1 MVKLI
6 ILENYEKINNFIDQS
21 FLHCLL
27 CRCKIQQNSWKML
40 LGLSLSPDYG
50 IHLYAEFYA
59 DSTFLYRSA
68 GCYDIIG
75 RWYISG
81 DTVILSSPNFNVE
94 TRSLQ
99 NYLEAEG
106 KIPAKG
112 QRVLLGITKA
122 SLIKISRARVR
133 VEKPDAISRSVRYSS
148 SSGWLGGLL
157 ERKSS
162 GGSTRPRP
170 MR

>member
-75 RWYISG
+75 HWYISG
-81 DTVILSSPNFNVE
+81 DTVILSSPNFM
-94 TRSLQ
+94 SKL
-99 NYLEAEG
+99 
-106 KIPAKG
+106 
-112 QRVLLGITKA
+112 VLLIFIFLQKKRLQIGVFLMSIIN
-122 SLIKISRARVR
+122 LRIWMVI
-133 VEKPDAISRSVRYSS
+133 EMHI
-148 SSGWLGGLL
+148 LL
-157 ERKSS
+157 KEILYILY
-162 GGSTRPRP
+162 
-170 MR
+170 

>member
-75 RWYISG
+75 HWYISG

-94 TRSLQ
+94 L
-99 NYLEAEG
+99 
-106 KIPAKG
+106 
-112 QRVLLGITKA
+112 VLLIFIFLQKKRLQIGVFLMSIIN
-122 SLIKISRARVR
+122 LRIWRVI
-133 VEKPDAISRSVRYSS
+133 EMHI
-148 SSGWLGGLL
+148 LL
-157 ERKSS
+157 KEILYILY
-162 GGSTRPRP
+162 
-170 MR
+170 

>member
-75 RWYISG
+75 HWYISG

-94 TRSLQ
+94 TRPIDLYILQ
-99 NYLEAEG
+99 KKRLQIGVFLMSIINLR
-106 KIPAKG
+106 IW
-112 QRVLLGITKA
+112 RVIEMHILLKEI
-122 SLIKISRARVR
+122 LYIL
-133 VEKPDAISRSVRYSS
+133 Y
-148 SSGWLGGLL
+148 
-157 ERKSS
+157 
-162 GGSTRPRP
+162 
-170 MR
+170 

>member
-75 RWYISG
+75 HWYISG

-94 TRSLQ
+94 TIFIFLQ
-99 NYLEAEG
+99 KKRLQIGVFLMSIINLR
-106 KIPAKG
+106 IW
-112 QRVLLGITKA
+112 RVIEMHILLKEI
-122 SLIKISRARVR
+122 LYIL
-133 VEKPDAISRSVRYSS
+133 Y
-148 SSGWLGGLL
+148 
-157 ERKSS
+157 
-162 GGSTRPRP
+162 
-170 MR
+170 

>member
-75 RWYISG
+75 HWYISG
-81 DTVILSSPNFNVE
+81 DTVILSSPNFLMSIINL
-94 TRSLQ
+94 R
-99 NYLEAEG
+99 
-106 KIPAKG
+106 IW
-112 QRVLLGITKA
+112 RVIEMHILLKEI
-122 SLIKISRARVR
+122 LYIL
-133 VEKPDAISRSVRYSS
+133 Y
-148 SSGWLGGLL
+148 
-157 ERKSS
+157 
-162 GGSTRPRP
+162 
-170 MR
+170 

>member
-75 RWYISG
+75 HWYISG

-94 TRSLQ
+94 TRPIDL
-99 NYLEAEG
+99 YIFAEEE
-106 KIPAKG
+106 
-112 QRVLLGITKA
+112 ITDW
-122 SLIKISRARVR
+122 RF
-133 VEKPDAISRSVRYSS
+133 PD
-148 SSGWLGGLL
+148 
-157 ERKSS
+157 
-162 GGSTRPRP
+162 
-170 MR
+170 

>member
-75 RWYISG
+75 HWYISG
-81 DTVILSSPNFNVE
+81 DTVILSSQI
-94 TRSLQ
+94 SMSKL
-99 NYLEAEG
+99 
-106 KIPAKG
+106 
-112 QRVLLGITKA
+112 VLLIFIFLQKKRLQIGVFLMSIIN
-122 SLIKISRARVR
+122 LRIWRVI
-133 VEKPDAISRSVRYSS
+133 EMHI
-148 SSGWLGGLL
+148 LL
-157 ERKSS
+157 KEILYILY
-162 GGSTRPRP
+162 
-170 MR
+170 

>member
-75 RWYISG
+75 HWYISG
-81 DTVILSSPNFNVE
+81 DTVILSSPI
-94 TRSLQ
+94 SMSKL
-99 NYLEAEG
+99 
-106 KIPAKG
+106 
-112 QRVLLGITKA
+112 VLLIFIFLQKKRLQIGVFLMSIIN
-122 SLIKISRARVR
+122 LRIWRVI
-133 VEKPDAISRSVRYSS
+133 EMHI
-148 SSGWLGGLL
+148 LL
-157 ERKSS
+157 KEILYILY
-162 GGSTRPRP
+162 
-170 MR
+170 

>member
-75 RWYISG
+75 HWYISG
-81 DTVILSSPNFNVE
+81 DTVILSSPNFNV
-94 TRSLQ
+94 LQ
-99 NYLEAEG
+99 KKRLQIGVFLMSIINLR
-106 KIPAKG
+106 IW
-112 QRVLLGITKA
+112 RVIEMHILLKEI
-122 SLIKISRARVR
+122 LYIL
-133 VEKPDAISRSVRYSS
+133 Y
-148 SSGWLGGLL
+148 
-157 ERKSS
+157 
-162 GGSTRPRP
+162 
-170 MR
+170 